1 MQQQQYKSPPT
12 TATTSTVPNEPAMAF
27 VPLAKWSTAVPPAT
41 AGARSRNIDIPNSKP
56 RLRTK
61 PAAAPSSAVGLSR
74 VAAPAPAKRP
84 SSGSHAA
91 SSASTTAAG
100 DACFKW
106 HSRPPRGNTET
117 SSTKPSHLTSF
128 QRLDDQAAKLKRT
141 KKAKSVTAPRR
152 LSTDHMWESPAWTQ
166 GAHSTS
172 MSKDDSIALGRGDC
186 HDVVFRPAA
195 TATLR
200 AREAEPPPLAFP
212 VDGSRS
218 NDVVENLARALLS
231 DCINKRQRETLK
243 TFKVEIVEPPPAPS
257 SSSSS
262 SCGGASCCGSPKEKA
277 GAYDDSGGGLSCSS
291 SDDELNQLHAMDP
304 SFVWDESGRPDD
316 AKPWRETAA
325 CQDVDPMMPTSSPE
339 SDCFYEEKGLPKE
352 VRYSLPIAYGTVHET
367 SKQCTICQLAYEIGS
382 HIVTLTPCQ
391 HFFHALCVDKWL
403 WNHTTCPLCRK
414 EVVYEAFGGVRG
426 TACPDEDRE
435 SLRKKMRSQ
444 CAEFRPLNP
453 LPVETLD
460 VHFSSLQLHD
470 ARRPPAV
477 TPLDYLVC
485 PVAQRTWRK

>member
-1 MQQQQYKSPPT
+1 MQQQQYKSPLT

-27 VPLAKWSTAVPPAT
+27 VPLAKWSTAVSPAT
-41 AGARSRNIDIPNSKP
+41 AAARSRNIDIPNSKP

-61 PAAAPSSAVGLSR
+61 PAVAPSSTAGLSR
-74 VAAPAPAKRP
+74 VAAPAKRP

-91 SSASTTAAG
+91 SSASTI

-106 HSRPPRGNTET
+106 HSRPPRGHVET
-117 SSTKPSHLTSF
+117 SGTKPSPVTPF
-128 QRLDDQAAKLKRT
+128 QRHEDQAAKLKRT

-152 LSTDHMWESPAWTQ
+152 LSTDHMWNPPSWTQ
-166 GAHSTS
+166 AAHSTS
-172 MSKDDSIALGRGDC
+172 TSKGDGVAHCRGDPQ
-186 HDVVFRPAA
+186 DMMFRPAA

-200 AREAEPPPLAFP
+200 AREAEPPPPPP
-212 VDGSRS
+212 VATTADGLRS
-218 NDVVENLARALLS
+218 NDVVENLARALLT

-243 TFKVEIVEPPPAPS
+243 SFKVEIVESPPVP

-277 GAYDDSGGGLSCSS
+277 GVYDDSGGGLSCSS
-291 SDDELNQLHAMDP
+291 SDDELNHLHAMDP
-304 SFVWDESGRPDD
+304 SSFVWDESGRPDD
-316 AKPWRETAA
+316 AKPWRETAV
-325 CQDVDPMMPTSSPE
+325 CHDVDPMLPTSSPE
-339 SDCFYEEKGLPKE
+339 SDCFYEEKGLSKE

-453 LPVETLD
+453 LPVDTLD
-460 VHFSSLQLHD
+460 VHFSSLQLQD
-470 ARRPPAV
+470 SRRPPAV